1 MRTISVL
8 LLLGASI
15 AGAAQNTPAGPPEA
29 TAPPEI
35 DAALRDR
42 VNKFFQAQVNG
53 KYRQADQYVA
63 EDTKDYFY
71 ALNKVPL
78 VQFEI
83 TKIAYSANFTKAA
96 VTVRT
101 ERELGV
107 GMIPK
112 MKLHNLESTDWKIEG
127 GLWCWTV
134 DQNVFKTPFGD
145 MRRSTTTVPGGQAS
159 GAMPQLPIPSVADMT
174 KTVAAD
180 KSEVELGERKTDRVV
195 LHNSLPGPINL
206 SLELPA
212 TPGLE
217 VKLDLARVAPNGN
230 AHVLLTYDP
239 AAHGARE
246 GTVAVN
252 VLVQPTMQVIPIQV
266 KLKPAGP
273 AAK

>member
-1 MRTISVL
+1 MRTIGIL
-8 LLLGASI
+8 FLLGAGI
-15 AGAAQNTPAGPPEA
+15 AAAGQNTPPKPPEA
-29 TAPPEI
+29 PAPPEI

-42 VNKFFQAQVNG
+42 VTKFFQAQVNG

-71 ALNKVPL
+71 VLNKISL
-78 VQFEI
+78 VKFDI
-83 TKIAYSANFTKAA
+83 TKIVYSANFTRAA

-112 MKLHNLESTDWKIEG
+112 MKMYNQESTDWKIEN
-127 GLWCWTV
+127 GLWCWSV
-134 DQNVFKTPFGD
+134 DQNIIKTPFGE
-145 MRRSTTTVPGGQAS
+145 MRRSTTTAVDSRAS

-180 KSEVELGERKTDRVV
+180 KSEVELGERKTDQVV
-195 LHNSLPGPINL
+195 LRNPMPGPITL
-206 SLELPA
+206 SLNAPP

-217 VKLDLARVAPNGN
+217 VKLDSSTVAPNGT
-230 AHVLLTYDP
+230 ARLLLTYDP
-239 AAHGARE
+239 AAEGASQ
-246 GTVAVN
+246 GTVAVT
-252 VLVQPTMQVIPIQV
+252 VVVQPTQQVIPIQV
-266 KLKPAGP
+266 KLKPVGA